1 MESLRSISFHPRSAG
16 LMVLAAFLVP
26 RLALGQWQARAGSQ
40 LPDGLAGHEGDDKLA
55 SG

>member
-1 MESLRSISFHPRSAG
+1 MISLRSIQFSSTIRW

-40 LPDGLAGHEGDDKLA
+40 LPDCLAGAEGDDKLA
-55 SG
+55 SD